1 MDNTEVLRRLDE
13 LEKKVEATYQAAEK
27 TRKYILTMAVITAC
41 MFVLPL
47 LALPFAISSLINV
60 YSSVGA
66 F

>member
-13 LEKKVEATYQAAEK
+13 LEKKVEATYHAAEK
-27 TRKYILTMAVITAC
+27 TRKYIFTMAIITAC

-47 LALPFAISSLINV
+47 LALPFAISSLMQV
-60 YSSVGA
+60 YSSIGT